1 MGIACQFPAKAGH
14 YEGRWFDEGFR
25 KKDKESDPDLRP
37 ERIWSKE
44 LAEEIQKKCLNQSG
58 TVTEEK
64 RPSKQLSPLLYDL
77 TSLQRE
83 ANSRFGLPAG
93 RTLQLA
99 QALYERH
106 KMLTYPRTDSR
117 ALPEDYLGTVKGN
130 IEGIYRFQLRELSLK
145 ELRETAGSNPTSAF
159 SIMPRYQITLPIIPT
174 SLGPKKKL
182 NDDEQKIYD
191 MVVRRFLA
199 VFFPSRRISNHN
211 AHHPSDG
218 GGL

>member
-1 MGIACQFPAKAGH
+1 LGIACHVSGQSRD
-14 YEGRWFDEGFR
+14 YEGRWFDEGFK

-44 LAEEIQKKCLNQSG
+44 LAEEIQKKCLNQPG

-117 ALPEDYLGTVKGN
+117 ALPEDYLGTVKGTLKAFN
-130 IEGIYRFQLRELSLK
+130 GSSYESSASKIEKQQLGQTQQTHL
-145 ELRETAGSNPTSAF
+145 
-159 SIMPRYQITLPIIPT
+159 
-174 SLGPKKKL
+174 
-182 NDDEQKIYD
+182 
-191 MVVRRFLA
+191 
-199 VFFPSRRISNHN
+199 
-211 AHHPSDG
+211 
-218 GGL
+218 